1 MNYNIII
8 DIEKI
13 KEVYHII
20 KINTKNKNKI
30 IKFELFFI
38 SNIMEIY
45 NELKN
50 KTYKHENY
58 NIFLIKE
65 NKYRII
71 MSEKMKD
78 KIVNHL
84 LSKYILFPIIEP
96 HLISANV
103 ATRKN
108 MGSSKAIND
117 IKKYINKLKDKH
129 EKIYI
134 LKCDIHKYFYSIDHK
149 ILKKKIKKYI
159 TDENILEIID
169 NILDSTN
176 EKNINNRI
184 LKEIEK
190 EKTYIESLKISKKE
204 KQIKKEELDR
214 IPLYNYDLG
223 LPIGNMTSQIFAIF
237 YLNDLDHY
245 IKEKLHVKYYER
257 YMDDFILIHH
267 DKEYLKYCLK
277 KIEIQIKNLN
287 LKLNDKTQIYELHNG
302 LPFLGY
308 KFILKGKK
316 LHILLSNNCKKRI
329 KKRYKSEKNINIQ
342 KIYNGH
348 LINTDSKNF
357 IHSLNSKNKT

>member
-1 MNYNIII
+1 
-8 DIEKI
+8 
-13 KEVYHII
+13 
-20 KINTKNKNKI
+20 
-30 IKFELFFI
+30 
-38 SNIMEIY
+38 
-45 NELKN
+45 
-50 KTYKHENY
+50 
-58 NIFLIKE
+58 
-65 NKYRII
+65 
-71 MSEKMKD
+71 
-78 KIVNHL
+78 
-84 LSKYILFPIIEP
+84 
-96 HLISANV
+96 
-103 ATRKN
+103 
-108 MGSSKAIND
+108 
-117 IKKYINKLKDKH
+117 
-129 EKIYI
+129 
-134 LKCDIHKYFYSIDHK
+134 
-149 ILKKKIKKYI
+149 
-159 TDENILEIID
+159 
-169 NILDSTN
+169 
-176 EKNINNRI
+176 
-184 LKEIEK
+184 
-190 EKTYIESLKISKKE
+190 
-204 KQIKKEELDR
+204 
-214 IPLYNYDLG
+214 
-223 LPIGNMTSQIFAIF
+223 MTSQIFAIF